1 MPSPCANLC
10 GHPTRGTARFCVYCL
25 TQPPLVHPTLLPDA
39 YLQAC
44 GLELA
49 RRGASGG
56 GERLHQIVEDA
67 WNLARGKLC
76 TLSTE
81 LPTGTRSE
89 H

>member
-10 GHPTRGTARFCVYCL
+10 GHPAKGPSRFCAGCL
-25 TQPPLVHPTLLPDA
+25 VQPPLVHPTLLPDA

-56 GERLHQIVEDA
+56 GGRMHQVVEDA
-67 WNLARGKLC
+67 WDLARGKLC
-76 TLSTE
+76 TL
-81 LPTGTRSE
+81 PTGLLTSE
-89 H
+89 GKR